1 METAARSRAWRA
13 ITVLCGLILLGSAA
27 ELRAGT
33 LLSPGA
39 GVLVR
44 KSAEPFGVFAFATS
58 AGGLQQKW
66 FALKSRL
73 DDDMVQLALCDGDRD
88 NCASPAALKLI
99 AIVDQARSRD
109 GRALLGET
117 NRAINLAIRAAN
129 DGSEDVWSSPLATF
143 ARGAGD
149 CEDYAIAKL
158 AALRLAGVAA
168 EDLRIVVVRDVRA
181 GEEHAVAAA
190 RLDGHW
196 LMLDNRRM
204 AMVEDDAASE
214 LPAAVRALPVGRDE
228 ICRRT
233 RAVLDGR
240 RRDALIDVVART
252 ERSEILATSPT
263 TPPQSHFAARSGTLA
278 WPRLCGGD

>member
-13 ITVLCGLILLGSAA
+13 VLVLCGLILFGSAA
-27 ELRAGT
+27 DLRAGT

-44 KSAEPFGVFAFATS
+44 KSAEPFGVFAFAIST
-58 AGGLQQKW
+58 GGLRQKW
-66 FALKSRL
+66 FALKEKL

-88 NCASPAALKLI
+88 NCASPAALKLL

-117 NRAINLAIRAAN
+117 NRAINLAIRAEN
-129 DGSEDVWSSPLATF
+129 DGAEDIWSSPLETF
-143 ARGAGD
+143 QRGAGD

-168 EDLRIVVVRDVRA
+168 EDLRLVVVRDTRN
-181 GEEHAVAAA
+181 GEGHAVASAK
-190 RLDGHW
+190 LDSHW

-204 AMVEDDAASE
+204 AMVEDNDAREYQPLYLLYQS
-214 LPAAVRALPVGRDE
+214 
-228 ICRRT
+228 
-233 RAVLDGR
+233 AVLKYAGEPVR
-240 RRDALIDVVART
+240 GEGQRVSMVSPEAGAR
-252 ERSEILATSPT
+252 
-263 TPPQSHFAARSGTLA
+263 
-278 WPRLCGGD
+278 

>member
-1 METAARSRAWRA
+1 METAAHRRALCA
-13 ITVLCGLILLGSAA
+13 IIALCGLILIGSAA

-44 KSAEPFGVFAFATS
+44 KSAEPFGMFAFAVS
-58 AGGLQQKW
+58 AGSLRQKW
-66 FALKSRL
+66 FALKDKL
-73 DDDMVQLALCDGDRD
+73 DDDMVQLALCDGDREH
-88 NCASPAALKLI
+88 CASPAALKLL

-109 GRALLGET
+109 GRARLGET
-117 NRAINLAIRAAN
+117 NRAINLAIRAAD
-129 DGSEDVWSSPLATF
+129 DGTEDVWSSPLATF

-158 AALRLAGVAA
+158 AALRLAGVAD

-181 GEEHAVAAA
+181 GEEHAVVAA

-204 AMVEDDAASE
+204 AMVEDDNARSYQP
-214 LPAAVRALPVGRDE
+214 LFVLYQS
-228 ICRRT
+228 
-233 RAVLDGR
+233 AVLKYVGEPMQFSM
-240 RRDALIDVVART
+240 V
-252 ERSEILATSPT
+252 
-263 TPPQSHFAARSGTLA
+263 TPEAH
-278 WPRLCGGD
+278 

>member
-13 ITVLCGLILLGSAA
+13 VIVLCGLILLGSAA

-44 KSAEPFGVFAFATS
+44 RSAEPFGVFAFAIS
-58 AGGLQQKW
+58 SGSLQQKW
-66 FALKSRL
+66 FALKQKL

-109 GRALLGET
+109 GRAKLGET

-129 DGSEDVWSSPLATF
+129 DGADDVWSSPLATF

-158 AALRLAGVAA
+158 AALRLAGVAN

-190 RLDGHW
+190 KRPLADARQPPHGDGRG
-196 LMLDNRRM
+196 RRGP
-204 AMVEDDAASE
+204 D
-214 LPAAVRALPVGRDE
+214 LPAAVRALPVRRDE

-233 RAVLDGR
+233 RAVFDGR
-240 RRDALIDVVART
+240 ARGALIF
-252 ERSEILATSPT
+252 L
-263 TPPQSHFAARSGTLA
+263 
-278 WPRLCGGD
+278 

>member
-13 ITVLCGLILLGSAA
+13 ILVLCGLILLGSAA

-44 KSAEPFGVFAFATS
+44 KSAEPFGVFAFAIS
-58 AGGLQQKW
+58 AGSLQEKW
-66 FALKSRL
+66 LALRSRL
-73 DDDMVQLALCDGDRD
+73 DDDMVQLALCDGDRN
-88 NCASPAALKLI
+88 NCASPAALKLL

-109 GRALLGET
+109 GRARLGET
-117 NRAINLAIRAAN
+117 NRAINLGIRAA
-129 DGSEDVWSSPLATF
+129 DEGSEDVWSSPLATF

-158 AALRLAGVAA
+158 AALKLAGIAA
-168 EDLRIVVVRDVRA
+168 EDLRIVVVRDLRA
-181 GEEHAVAAA
+181 GEEHAIAAA

-204 AMVEDDAASE
+204 AMVEDDAARSYQP
-214 LPAAVRALPVGRDE
+214 LFVLYQS
-228 ICRRT
+228 
-233 RAVLDGR
+233 AVLKYVDEPVR
-240 RRDALIDVVART
+240 FSMIAAEAR
-252 ERSEILATSPT
+252 
-263 TPPQSHFAARSGTLA
+263 
-278 WPRLCGGD
+278 